1 MGACLEYG
9 KPVYSLM
16 HTVIETRSICGLR
29 ARWVRRKGTQS
40 SPSWRTIRRRA
51 LIPGSGGLRKVRFA
65 KPGKGKRGGY
75 RTIHYYAADDVPVFL
90 MALVAK
96 GETDISA
103 AERNQLKKEVAAIAD
118 DYREGVRK
126 KLRKV
131 R

>member
-1 MGACLEYG
+1 MRLA
-9 KPVYSLM
+9 
-16 HTVIETRSICGLR
+16 
-29 ARWVRRKGTQS
+29 
-40 SPSWRTIRRRA
+40 RA
-51 LIPGSGGLRKVRFA
+51 LGEEERDAIISFLANNPKAGDIIPGSGGLRKVRFA

-96 GETDISA
+96 GERADISA